1 MPQGEGP
8 SREQNRRRRL
18 PHHRSRDVRRRFRQR
33 NSARPAPSGRV
44 APVELGRKG
53 SRDPDTQWRE
63 WGSQSPPP
71 RSGRALSRLLCGMAL
86 ARSPSVSR
94 TTRWAGGRAR
104 SSPRRRDRRTDGGFR
119 AFRGCK
125 LHRLGEKRGGLLRPS
140 RPPPGPSARRAP
152 QRRLSRLRVPTAAT
166 GARARGEVGP
176 SLVRLLRWVRL
187 VAVLGLLSLALQPIG
202 VWHIV
207 ADTVVTVSGATL
219 HEGRPPCSHE
229 EDGEDC
235 PPNCPDCH
243 CFLATP
249 ALLPELPSVVAHRP
263 IHTPT
268 TPTTHE
274 ARAPRGPPRRGLER
288 PPRAAVFSLLRV

>member
-94 TTRWAGGRAR
+94 TTRWGRRPREELTAPTRPAHGRRLSCFPRLQTSSTWRKTRGSFAPVSSATR
-104 SSPRRRDRRTDGGFR
+104 SF
-119 AFRGCK
+119 
-125 LHRLGEKRGGLLRPS
+125 RPS
-140 RPPPGPSARRAP
+140 RTAASAFPSPRSHGGDGCACAGRGWAEPRSAAPMGPSRRRAWFAVFGAP
-152 QRRLSRLRVPTAAT
+152 ADRRLAHRGGHGGDRFGRDV
-166 GARARGEVGP
+166 ARGA
-176 SLVRLLRWVRL
+176 S
-187 VAVLGLLSLALQPIG
+187 ALF
-202 VWHIV
+202 
-207 ADTVVTVSGATL
+207 T
-219 HEGRPPCSHE
+219 R
-229 EDGEDC
+229 
-235 PPNCPDCH
+235 
-243 CFLATP
+243 
-249 ALLPELPSVVAHRP
+249 R
-263 IHTPT
+263 
-268 TPTTHE
+268 
-274 ARAPRGPPRRGLER
+274 RRRGL
-288 PPRAAVFSLLRV
+288 PA